1 MVRIEPGKGIGG
13 RVLVSGEPFRTTNYA
28 GDTRITKDYLE
39 RMLAEGMVAVLA
51 VPIKSTERPEGVLY
65 AYNRARRAFS
75 DRDEA
80 TLLRLADQ
88 AAVAIRMPGSIRNS
102 GHTGIP
108 CGRCL
113 PRSSPCVR
121 KRLSEWPANCTTKWA
136 RR

>member
-88 AAVAIRMPGSIRNS
+88 AAVAVENCPALSGAPGTPGYLAVAVCQDR
-102 GHTGIP
+102 H
-108 CGRCL
+108 R
-113 PRSSPCVR
+113 
-121 KRLSEWPANCTTKWA
+121 A
-136 RR
+136 